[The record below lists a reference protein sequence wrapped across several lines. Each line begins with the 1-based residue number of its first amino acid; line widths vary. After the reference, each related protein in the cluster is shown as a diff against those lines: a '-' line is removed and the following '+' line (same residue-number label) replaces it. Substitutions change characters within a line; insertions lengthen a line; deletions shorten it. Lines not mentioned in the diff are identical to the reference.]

1 MKKLIF
7 AWLLGFALPMTLA
20 AANTLPQLTF
30 TADEARLKQ
39 FYDEVKKAYDDPD
52 ITFISDDAKMQPGTE
67 RERMMVRL
75 LQCTCS
81 FTDEERY
88 TLFEWA
94 QLNTKIIQQVY
105 FTNKKKTTDL
115 TRIERFADVK
125 QTTERILNSIEDMA
139 AGSQMEM
146 NGYSYVGNAIDL
158 YLAVL
163 KCWMTTHT
171 PIRDAAG
178 NTSPLPEKV
187 REALAKEN
195 DAWWELL
202 GAAVLYYDECATNG
216 EWYSMKPLEDA
227 WVVDL
232 MCERRQASL
241 DLRTGYLLPDSP
253 EAKTLQAYDGKVTG
267 DEKALMQYLMDK
279 SKQLTDNTAEYDN
292 GEQREEARQA
302 ARRLNEAWETFL
314 NSQYNVAASIRNA
327 GLPTV
332 IHGAF
337 IYDAGLYIDTLLT
350 INQEQAWE

>member
-39 FYDEVKKAYDDPD
+39 FYDEVKKTYDDPD

-253 EAKTLQAYDGKVTG
+253 EANTLQAYDGKVAG
-267 DEKALMQYLMDK
+267 DERARIQYLMDK
-279 SKQLTDNTAEYDN
+279 SQQLTGKIAEYDN
-292 GEQREEARQA
+292 DEHNEEARQA
-302 ARRLNEAWETFL
+302 AQDLGEAWSAFL
-314 NSQYNVAASIRNA
+314 VSLYNVANTINNA
-327 GLPTV
+327 GMPSVTSS
-332 IHGAF
+332 AF
-337 IYDAGLYIDTLLT
+337 IYDTGLYIDTLLT
-350 INQEQAWE
+350 INQGQAWE